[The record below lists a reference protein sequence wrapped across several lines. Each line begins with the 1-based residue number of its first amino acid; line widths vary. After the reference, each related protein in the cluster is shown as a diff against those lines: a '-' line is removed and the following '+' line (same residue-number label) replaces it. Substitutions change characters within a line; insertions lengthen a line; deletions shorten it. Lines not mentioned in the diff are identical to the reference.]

1 MQRHF
6 RSFEHF
12 GVDYLLISG
21 QASILYGAATFS
33 EDVDVWVAPA
43 AANIVRMRRALGSL
57 RARVSKLTPPLT
69 RRHMLAGHGFHFVV
83 PARPLPIFLDV
94 LGHPPRVGSF
104 GRARKSSPE
113 IQCAWGR
120 IPVVGIEDLVAMKK
134 TQRQADYDTITNLA
148 QIRVDQDPTD
158 RRVLAWAAR
167 NSFRAESRAEFLG
180 LLGRRVPVESC
191 RKRIAREIQVLQRR
205 DAAYCRLRLH
215 ALRRLRKAGQL
226 LPEGAPVEA

>member
-1 MQRHF
+1 M
-6 RSFEHF
+6 
-12 GVDYLLISG
+12 DYLLISG

-43 AANIVRMRRALGSL
+43 AANIGRLKRALGSL
-57 RARVSKLTPPLT
+57 KAQASKFTPPLT

-94 LGHPPRVGSF
+94 PGHPPRVGGF
-104 GRARKSSPE
+104 GSARKASRE
-113 IQCAWGR
+113 FRCAWGR

-167 NSFRAESRAEFLG
+167 NTFRAESRAEILG

-191 RKRIAREIQVLQRR
+191 RKRIGREIQVLQRR
-205 DAAYCRLRLH
+205 DAAYWRLRLH
-215 ALRRLRKAGQL
+215 SLRRLRRAGAL
-226 LPEGAPVEA
+226 LPEGSPVEA